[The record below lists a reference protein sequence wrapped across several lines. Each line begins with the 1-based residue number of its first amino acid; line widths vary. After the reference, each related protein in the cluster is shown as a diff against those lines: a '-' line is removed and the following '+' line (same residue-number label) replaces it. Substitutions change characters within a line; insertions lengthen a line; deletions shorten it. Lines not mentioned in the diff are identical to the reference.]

1 MSKEE
6 LFLKMAEEHR
16 EMLKN
21 SKAGEVFVKKHFSQ
35 QSLNALTRLGE
46 MLKMR
51 EGKDTAHNF
60 FDEVLLLA
68 RVRTHLKLPILDG
81 ELFGLAIY
89 HALKEA
95 GVEETL
101 SYIR

>member
-1 MSKEE
+1 MSEEE
-6 LFLKMAEEHR
+6 LFLKIEGEHR

-21 SKAGEVFVKKHFSQ
+21 SKAGEMFIKKHFTQ
-35 QSLNALTRLGE
+35 QSLNALTRLGK

-68 RVRTHLKLPILDG
+68 RVRTQLKIHILDG

-89 HALKEA
+89 HALKES